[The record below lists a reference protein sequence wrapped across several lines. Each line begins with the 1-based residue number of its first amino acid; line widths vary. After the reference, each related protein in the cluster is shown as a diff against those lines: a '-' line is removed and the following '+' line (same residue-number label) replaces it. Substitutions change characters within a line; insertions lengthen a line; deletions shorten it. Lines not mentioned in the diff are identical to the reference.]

1 MVDMKTP
8 GLTVRPLV
16 NMANR
21 HDFNEVFFE
30 DVRVPAAN
38 MIGEENRG
46 WYVGMTLLDFERSG
60 VARTGSQRRT
70 LEVFGRWL
78 RNAGP
83 TARARSRLGYAEL
96 VLENNVA
103 RALGYRIGDM
113 QTRGEHPSYEASMV
127 KVFQSELSQRM
138 FNFGV
143 NALGLAGQLRP
154 GDPHAPLLGE
164 FAENYMLISP
174 ASVYSG
180 SNEVQRNIIASRGL
194 GLPRD

>member
-1 MVDMKTP
+1 
-8 GLTVRPLV
+8 
-16 NMANR
+16 
-21 HDFNEVFFE
+21 VFFE

-38 MIGEENRG
+38 VVGEVNRG

-60 VARTGSQRRT
+60 VARTGAQRRT
-70 LEVFGRWL
+70 LELFARWL
-78 RNAGP
+78 RKAP
-83 TARARSRLGYAEL
+83 DVARARARLGLAEM
-96 VLENNVA
+96 VIQNNVV

-113 QTRGEHPSYEASMV
+113 QTRGQHPSYEASMV
-127 KVFQSELSQRM
+127 KVFQSELSQRIY
-138 FNFGV
+138 NFGL
-143 NALGLAGQLRP
+143 NALGLSGQIRF
-154 GDPHAPLLGE
+154 GDARAPLLGE